1 MKKLLYFLLF
11 TIINTGLLHAQQE
24 TPVVTEPQPKPVL
37 TKALRDSIGEHL
49 KLARRYSTNSR
60 STNFKLA
67 RQHVT
72 RVLLLADTLQL
83 ENAEYLAAAGDVE
96 DLAFNYERNKPAMGG
111 KMDEAACLAAA
122 KQCYLYYRHAY
133 ELYVRDAEKY
143 GKAGVKQQ
151 QRLQQLAMG
160 YFLLTN
166 GFQVNA
172 GQSYKKGKLEQTL
185 EEFRMTFDGGT
196 QPFLCSL
203 YKESSRHY
211 TGFETFMADSTQC
224 KALFNCATVASAIG
238 RLDESLVYYDSLK
251 ARNYAP
257 DKVFRNILAI
267 HSSRQDT
274 VQLVS
279 ELKQAMQAMPTDV
292 WFQKNLLQ
300 VYIDRQQWSDAEN
313 LSDHI
318 LIVDSLDA
326 QTLGVRGQLYE
337 YSGHLDEAM
346 RHYLRSYEQDSTQA
360 NICSYIG
367 RIHYNKAVLL
377 KKQLYDERRFRE
389 IDDQLQPL
397 YDVALPW
404 YMRAYRYDEKRDD
417 ASIPTAIREILY
429 SRFTK
434 ANCPNR
440 AELIAQYDEV
450 SRAYGLAVFGK

>member
-1 MKKLLYFLLF
+1 MKKLLYFLII
-11 TIINTGLLHAQQE
+11 TIINTGLLQAKQE

-37 TKALRDSIGEHL
+37 TKALRDSIGERL
-49 KLARRYSTNSR
+49 KLARRYSINSR

-67 RQHVT
+67 RQHVA
-72 RVLLLADTLQL
+72 RVLELNDTLQL
-83 ENAEYLAAAGDVE
+83 ENADYWAAAGDVE

-122 KQCYLYYRHAY
+122 KQCFLYYRQAY
-133 ELYVRDAEKY
+133 DLYVRDAEKY

-151 QRLQQLAMG
+151 QRLQQISMG

-172 GQSYKKGKLEQTL
+172 GQSYKKGNLAQTL

-203 YKESSRHY
+203 YQGSPKHHA
-211 TGFETFMADSTQC
+211 GFETFMADSTQC
-224 KALFNCATVASAIG
+224 KALFNCATVASALG

-257 DKVFRNILAI
+257 DKVYRNTLAI
-267 HSSRQDT
+267 YSSRHDT
-274 VQLVS
+274 LQLVS
-279 ELKQAMQAMPTDV
+279 ELKHAIEAIPADT

-300 VYIDRQQWSDAEN
+300 VYLDRQQWKDAEQ
-313 LSDHI
+313 LSDQI
-318 LIVDSLDA
+318 LAVDSVDA
-326 QTLGVRGQLYE
+326 QTLGVRGQLFE
-337 YSGHLDEAM
+337 LEGDTEAALQ
-346 RHYLRSYEQDSTQA
+346 RYLRSYEVDSTQA

-367 RIHYNKAVLL
+367 RIHYNKAVVL
-377 KKQLYDERRFRE
+377 KKQLYDQRRFKE
-389 IDDQLQPL
+389 IDAQLQPL

-404 YMRAYRYDEKRDD
+404 YERAFRYDEKHQDS
-417 ASIPTAIREILY
+417 SIPTAIREILY

-434 ANCPNR
+434 SKCPNR
-440 AELIAQYDEV
+440 TELIARYNEV
-450 SRAYGLAVFGK
+450 SKAYGLAEFGK